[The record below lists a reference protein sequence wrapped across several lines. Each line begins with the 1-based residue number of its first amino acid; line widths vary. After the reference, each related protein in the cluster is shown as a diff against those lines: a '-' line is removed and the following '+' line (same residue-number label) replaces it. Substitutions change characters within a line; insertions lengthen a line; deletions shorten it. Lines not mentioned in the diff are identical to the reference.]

1 MVTEVVLVLDM
12 VGKVGRAAIQYK
24 ITSIRDTFGYRTCH
38 TYSDPLAP
46 NKVVVW
52 VNTISIVPAEHDQ
65 PLVTAR

>member
-24 ITSIRDTFGYRTCH
+24 ITSIRDTFGSRTCH

-46 NKVVVW
+46 KSLCGL
-52 VNTISIVPAEHDQ
+52 TQSHRAG
-65 PLVTAR
+65 

>member
-24 ITSIRDTFGYRTCH
+24 ITSIRDTFGSRTCH

-46 NKVVVW
+46 KSKVVVW
-52 VNTISIVPAEHDQ
+52 VIYELITQSHRAG
-65 PLVTAR
+65 